1 MEGKVWYMEN
11 TSQGFHT
18 ITIVKK
24 LTKKEASKLIADF
37 QSYSATNDI
46 KFVPIHELKSTDK
59 SDEFIKWLHSSFS
72 KYYIG
77 YYPES
82 KGILWLLRYS
92 NISPGFIKPGEVDKP
107 CSIKA
112 TINPKILTG
121 ENDYLAAATVDYLEG
136 VEALFNNEAKKISP
150 ILGEYRH
157 YSMNRP
163 DYCVNFDLRELK
175 IPCTAERMIKLIKRG
190 NIPTHYFEWVDDND
204 SAKSSFYL
212 ESKSV
217 TINCY
222 WKHKQ
227 LKEDFEDC
235 PDLETSQNLI
245 RFEVQCKYLKTYL
258 LSRDIKRK
266 QELSESDVIREM
278 LSEDFC
284 KEIIRKYF
292 NKVIRRGDYFT
303 LNEAI
308 RQVQVQHFSKKKEA
322 RLIMELRRINQFRG
336 IYKVRA
342 TLQGEELETF
352 RRTLRDLDYININ
365 PVTIPREWNI
375 QRIPNL
381 LNAYDRRIEDELYK
395 KQQEE
400 IGLQIL
406 KDYFDERKKK

>member
-1 MEGKVWYMEN
+1 MEK
-11 TSQGFHT
+11 TSIGFHT
-18 ITIVKK
+18 VTIVKT
-24 LTKKEASKLIADF
+24 LTKKEALKLIEDF
-37 QSYSATNDI
+37 ERYAETNDI
-46 KFVPIHELKSTDK
+46 KFFQIRKLKSLGHL
-59 SDEFIKWLHSSFS
+59 DEFTKWLYSTFPD
-72 KYYIG
+72 YYIAH
-77 YYPES
+77 YPEY

-92 NISPGFIKPGEVDKP
+92 NISPGFIKHGEVDKP

-121 ENDYLAAATVDYLEG
+121 EKDYLAAATVDYLEST
-136 VEALFNNEAKKISP
+136 EALFNNEAKKISP

-175 IPCTAERMIKLIKRG
+175 IPCTAEQMIKLIKRG
-190 NIPTHYFEWVDDND
+190 NIPTHYSEWVDDDD

-217 TINCY
+217 AINCY

-227 LKEDFEDC
+227 LKAKFNDC
-235 PDLETSQNLI
+235 PDLEASQNLI

-258 LSRDIKRK
+258 LSKDIKRK
-266 QELSESDVIREM
+266 QELSEYDVIREM

-284 KEIIRKYF
+284 KEIIKKYF

-308 RQVQVQHFSKKKEA
+308 RQVQLQHFSKKKEA
-322 RLIMELRRINQFRG
+322 RLIMELKRINQFRG

-342 TLQGEELETF
+342 ALQGDELEIL
-352 RRTLRDLDYININ
+352 RRTLRDLSEINVN

-375 QRIPNL
+375 TRIPNL
-381 LNAYDRRIEDELYK
+381 LDAYDRRVEEELYK
-395 KQQEE
+395 RQQEE
-400 IGLQIL
+400 MSHQIL
-406 KDYFDERKKK
+406 KDYLKNGNKYKNA

>member
-1 MEGKVWYMEN
+1 MEK
-11 TSQGFHT
+11 TSRGFHT
-18 ITIVKK
+18 VTIVKT
-24 LTKKEASKLIADF
+24 LTKKEALKLIEDF
-37 QSYSATNDI
+37 KYYAGTNNI
-46 KFVPIHELKSTDK
+46 KFFQIRKLKASGHV
-59 SDEFIKWLHSSFS
+59 DEFTKWLYSTFPD
-72 KYYIG
+72 YYIAH
-77 YYPES
+77 YPEY

-92 NISPGFIKPGEVDKP
+92 NISPGFIKQGEVDKP

-121 ENDYLAAATVDYLEG
+121 EKDYLAAATVDYLESA
-136 VEALFNNEAKKISP
+136 ETLFNNEAKKISP
-150 ILGEYRH
+150 ILGEYSH

-163 DYCVNFDLRELK
+163 DYCVNFDLSELK

-190 NIPTHYFEWVDDND
+190 NIPTHYSEWVDDDDD

-227 LKEDFEDC
+227 LKENFNDC
-235 PDLETSQNLI
+235 PDSETSKNLI

-258 LSRDIKRK
+258 LSKDIKRK

-284 KEIIRKYF
+284 KEIIKKYF

-308 RQVQVQHFSKKKEA
+308 RQVQLQHFSKKKEA

-342 TLQGEELETF
+342 ALQGDELEIF
-352 RRTLRDLDYININ
+352 RRTLRDLSEINVN

-375 QRIPNL
+375 TRIPNL
-381 LNAYDRRIEDELYK
+381 LDAYDRRVEEELYK
-395 KQQEE
+395 RQQEE
-400 IGLQIL
+400 MNLQIWN
-406 KDYFDERKKK
+406 DYVDECKKKHKKC

>member
-1 MEGKVWYMEN
+1 MEN

-46 KFVPIHELKSTDK
+46 KFVPIHELKSTDN

-381 LNAYDRRIEDELYK
+381 LNAYDRRIEDEIYK

-406 KDYFDERKKK
+406 KDYYDERKKKTKKLTV

>member
-1 MEGKVWYMEN
+1 MEK
-11 TSQGFHT
+11 TSRGFHT
-18 ITIVKK
+18 VTIVKK
-24 LTKKEASKLIADF
+24 LTKKEALKLIEDF
-37 QSYSATNDI
+37 ESYAETKEI
-46 KFVPIHELKSTDK
+46 KFFQIRKLKS
-59 SDEFIKWLHSSFS
+59 SGHLDEFTKWLYSTFPD
-72 KYYIG
+72 YYIAH
-77 YYPES
+77 YPEN

-92 NISPGFIKPGEVDKP
+92 NISPGFIKQGEVDKP

-121 ENDYLAAATVDYLEG
+121 EKDYLAAATVDYLESA
-136 VEALFNNEAKKISP
+136 EALFNNEAKKISP
-150 ILGEYRH
+150 ILGEYSH

-163 DYCVNFDLRELK
+163 DYCVNFDLSELK
-175 IPCTAERMIKLIKRG
+175 IPCTAEQMIKLIKRG
-190 NIPTHYFEWVDDND
+190 NIPTHYSEWVDDND

-222 WKHKQ
+222 QKHKQ
-227 LKEDFEDC
+227 LKAKFNDC
-235 PDLETSQNLI
+235 SDLETSQNLI
-245 RFEVQCKYLKTYL
+245 RFEVQCNYLKTYL

-266 QELSESDVIREM
+266 QERSESDVIREM

-284 KEIIRKYF
+284 KEIIKKYF

-308 RQVQVQHFSKKKEA
+308 RQVQLQHFSKKKEA

-342 TLQGEELETF
+342 ALQGEELETF
-352 RRTLRDLDYININ
+352 RRTLRDLSEINVN

-375 QRIPNL
+375 TRIPNL
-381 LNAYDRRIEDELYK
+381 LDAYERRVEEELYK
-395 KQQEE
+395 RQQEE
-400 IGLQIL
+400 MNFQIWN
-406 KDYFDERKKK
+406 DYVDECKKKDKKR